1 MGPNLLAL
9 GKKVREARR
18 KMGLTQ
24 QQLSEL
30 ISCSPE
36 WISKIERGRASPSL
50 SCIASIGHVLGT
62 DLTLLLDGAKVLDGG
77 QRSAPDL
84 GASLIRSLDADG
96 QDVAIWMLEALV
108 RRQLERDGT
117 TEGQR
122 ECN

>member
-30 ISCSPE
+30 IHCSPE

-50 SCIASIGHVLGT
+50 SCISAIGHVLGT
-62 DLTLLLDGAKVLDGG
+62 DLTLLLDGTKLDAGEE
-77 QRSAPDL
+77 RSAPEH
-84 GASLIRSLDADG
+84 GASLIRSLDSEG

-108 RRQLERDGT
+108 RRQIERDGHN
-117 TEGQR
+117 GAALD
-122 ECN
+122 